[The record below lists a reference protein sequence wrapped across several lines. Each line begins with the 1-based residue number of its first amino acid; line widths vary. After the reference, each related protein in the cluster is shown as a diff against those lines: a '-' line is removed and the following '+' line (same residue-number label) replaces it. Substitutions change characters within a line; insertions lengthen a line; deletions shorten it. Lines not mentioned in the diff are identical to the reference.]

1 MVFLGEF
8 SKDGESVKAR
18 EENEGGFLILKDLST
33 ATDDGIMCERVGLV
47 VSSTYTYPEFDMTG
61 WSLEDV
67 TLV

>member
-1 MVFLGEF
+1 VVFLGEF
-8 SKDGESVKAR
+8 SKDGEFVKAR